1 MKDQDTQD
9 LISMID
15 ASSSKEQEISI
26 EETSIE
32 LDNKNTI
39 VNEEQPTKK
48 KIKKNK
54 KPKAK
59 NQVIKESSDISES
72 SNKENPIESATI
84 EKPIELDT
92 KEKEEIKISE
102 TVKISKPV
110 LIDRVNE
117 IDFITMSILHS
128 PHVMDKKSQIIKLQ
142 NLHPNI
148 KIIKSN
154 YIGRTLN
161 EVKNTKFKVISDI
174 AIRSKKYILY
184 IDQTL
189 GLFKPLKL
197 HNIPNDI
204 DIAYLESNK
213 GNILTDIILV
223 KADLVKSQKD
233 LWVFDRFNTPKT
245 NLTNIINQFKNKGYK
260 VDKLN
265 KYLF

>member
-32 LDNKNTI
+32 LDNKNNI

-59 NQVIKESSDISES
+59 NQVIKESSD
-72 SNKENPIESATI
+72 K
-84 EKPIELDT
+84 EKPVEPDT

-117 IDFITMSILHS
+117 IDFITMSVLHS

-148 KIIKSN
+148 KIIKAN

>member
-15 ASSSKEQEISI
+15 TSSSKEQEISI
-26 EETSIE
+26 EEASIE
-32 LDNKNTI
+32 LDNKNII
-39 VNEEQPTKK
+39 VKEEQQPTNK
-48 KIKKNK
+48 KIKKTK

-59 NQVIKESSDISES
+59 KQTVEESLTISES
-72 SNKENPIESATI
+72 SDK
-84 EKPIELDT
+84 EKPVESDT

-148 KIIKSN
+148 KIIKTN

-223 KADLVKSQKD
+223 KADLLKDQKD
-233 LWVFDRFNTPKT
+233 LWVFDQFSTPKT